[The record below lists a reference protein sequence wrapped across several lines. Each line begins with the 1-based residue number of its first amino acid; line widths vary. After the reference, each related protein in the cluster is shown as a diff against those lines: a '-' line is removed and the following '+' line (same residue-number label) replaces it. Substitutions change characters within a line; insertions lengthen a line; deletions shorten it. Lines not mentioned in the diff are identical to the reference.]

1 MAFNLEIP
9 KELSHLKIDKRGY
22 PIPYFV
28 SWVNGEPEFRYMDHK
43 RLMMIIEKKLCH
55 ICGIKL
61 PKDYFYFISGPVG
74 LQNKVSSDAAMH
86 RICAEFS
93 LKACPH
99 LYLQKAER
107 RENDDLGKH
116 LNARPSPLIKE
127 KPSELYLVKSSKF
140 LLIEYEG
147 HPYIRFTPV
156 SSEKYIYENNKLI
169 KSL

>member
-28 SWVNGEPEFRYMDHK
+28 SWINGEPEFRYMDAARVK
-43 RLMMIIEKKLCH
+43 RIIENKLCH

-86 RICAEFS
+86 RVCAEFS
-93 LKACPH
+93 LRACPH
-99 LYLQKAER
+99 LFLQKAER
-107 RENDDLGKH
+107 RENDELGKL
-116 LNARPSPLIKE
+116 LNAQPSPLIRE
-127 KPSELYLVKSSKF
+127 KPSELYLVKASKF
-140 LLIEYEG
+140 KIVYQDN
-147 HPYIRFTPV
+147 HQYIRYTPV